1 MISLK
6 RILAVVLIMT
16 FAIGISASAVTADS
30 TAGVPSGITVNQNNP
45 SITTTF
51 TNQYVNVSVI
61 GNGQVPAFHWISTA
75 SSFSFFTHI
84 LKLVEYNDS
93 NHDGMLQ
100 NSETI
105 QTLLLQGNAGWSMS
119 NFSSNSTSVWFN
131 FFTSS
136 VHNPSFSGVTI
147 NITSFLSSSNTNL
160 KFNIQVNNWPWKYTT
175 DSLAFVFDFSSQ
187 GTDGNSCSAC
197 HTTEFNTNAT
207 QRTTGQNA
215 TRPTGV
221 PNNDNAGIVT
231 TDAKGNLLGYFT
243 STSTATGQFG
253 NIGVVSQ
260 IPTNG
265 SLYIFNYPYFGNSL
279 VHDPSLGVGTTSAVT
294 TLSASSGPSPSAS
307 TPGMMVITTISAFV
321 MLGSVLVYRH
331 RRQH

>member
-1 MISLK
+1 MISFK

-16 FAIGISASAVTADS
+16 FVIGISVSAVTTMS
-30 TAGVPSGITVNQNNP
+30 TIGMPSGISANQDKN
-45 SITTTF
+45 SVTTTF

-61 GNGQVPAFHWISTA
+61 GNGQVPAFHWTSVA
-75 SSFSFFTHI
+75 SGFTFFTHI
-84 LKLVEYNDS
+84 LRLVEYNDS

-100 NSETI
+100 NNETI
-105 QTLLLQGNAGWSMS
+105 QTLLLQGNADWSMS
-119 NFSSNSTSVWFN
+119 NFTSNSSTVWFN

-136 VHNPSFSGVTI
+136 IHIPAFSGVTI
-147 NITSFLSSSNTNL
+147 NITNFLSLSNTNL
-160 KFNIQVNNWPWKYTT
+160 KFNIQINNWPWKHTT
-175 DSLAFVFDFSSQ
+175 DDLAFVFDFSSQ
-187 GTDGNSCSAC
+187 GSDGNTCSAC
-197 HTTEFNTNAT
+197 HSTEFNTYAT

-221 PNNDNAGIVT
+221 LNNNNACIVT

-253 NIGVVSQ
+253 NIGVISQ

-265 SLYIFNYPYFGNSL
+265 SLYIFNYPYFGNLL
-279 VHDPSLGVGTTSAVT
+279 VHDPILGVGTTSAVT
-294 TLSASSGPSPSAS
+294 TLPSSSTS
-307 TPGMMVITTISAFV
+307 TPGMLFITTIGAFV
-321 MLGSVLVYRH
+321 MLGSVLAYRH